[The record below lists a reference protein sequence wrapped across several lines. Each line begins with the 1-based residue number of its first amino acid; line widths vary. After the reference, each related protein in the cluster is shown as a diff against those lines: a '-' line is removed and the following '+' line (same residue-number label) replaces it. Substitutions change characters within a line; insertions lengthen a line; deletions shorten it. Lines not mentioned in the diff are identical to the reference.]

1 MAVKLNEDDDF
12 GFSLVSESELKSIE
26 ETLSKQIAD
35 KEAEARKAAD
45 AAAVAAAKL
54 KQTASQ
60 VSELQLTQ
68 AQMQEKLEGLV
79 KMFNPLLN
87 NLMQGPDK
95 EYIYW
100 PDRVEKIK
108 KFKQKIENYIK
119 Q

>member
-1 MAVKLNEDDDF
+1 MAVKLNEEDDF

-35 KEAEARKAAD
+35 KELEAKKAAD
-45 AAAVAAAKL
+45 AAALAAAKL
-54 KQTASQ
+54 KQQA
-60 VSELQLTQ
+60 SELQLTQ

-79 KMFNPLLN
+79 KMFTPLLN

-108 KFKQKIENYIK
+108 KFKQKIETYIK